1 MNQFSGHG
9 REPCSGDAGLDV
21 MVDHGE
27 DLAQVDRGHGLIGGH
42 QEMQEVVVEL
52 GVKLANLWPPV

>member
-1 MNQFSGHG
+1 
-9 REPCSGDAGLDV
+9 